1 MVDGRPIMGRRLIAA
16 PASKRRWEDWAVVVD
31 WQRQRQQQ
39 QRQREQGMA
48 DCRSPS
54 RSPVLISSRL
64 LAGWAMEARKPYQV
78 RAQVSSISD
87 RTRQAWA
94 GDATVGDGAGL
105 LVPFCSRGCKPWPAE
120 QRKAEGQRGS
130 TLMGLRVRCA
140 ALPLPLSCAAV
151 RCCALLCS
159 RSEPIRAI
167 RRRPLTENPNL
178 GNRCRYPL
186 AQLGNLSNPQG
197 WLLEDHARLLLGRPR
212 LQELVGA
219 AQGSGHPSDD
229 QETATQTT
237 SCPGHL

>member
-1 MVDGRPIMGRRLIAA
+1 
-16 PASKRRWEDWAVVVD
+16 
-31 WQRQRQQQ
+31 
-39 QRQREQGMA
+39 MA

-64 LAGWAMEARKPYQV
+64 LAGWAVEARKPYQV
-78 RAQVSSISD
+78 RAQVSSSSD

-105 LVPFCSRGCKPWPAE
+105 LVPFCSHGCKPARRAEEGRGTERKHDGHGPAG
-120 QRKAEGQRGS
+120 A
-130 TLMGLRVRCA
+130 LRCA
-140 ALPLPLSCAAV
+140 APSSVVPCCAL
-151 RCCALLCS
+151 CCALLCS

-186 AQLGNLSNPQG
+186 AQLGNLSNPPGPQG

-237 SCPGHL
+237 SCPRYL